1 MLEKSI
7 NRYYSFCSSLSNL
20 KEAKT
25 QDSSDIFVLS
35 GTIHMFNL
43 TFDLAW
49 KVMKDIIVQYHGVTD
64 FAAGSPRETLRTA
77 RAVGLIEDDI
87 WMEMLRARNN
97 LAHDYDGE
105 LAKKYF
111 AVIISKYYETMGILK
126 EKVYPYFK
134 DFSKM

>member
-7 NRYYSFCSSLSNL
+7 NRYHSFCSSLANL
-20 KEAKT
+20 KEAQV
-25 QDSSDIFVLS
+25 QDSSNIFVLS
-35 GTIHMFNL
+35 GTIQMFNL
-43 TFDLAW
+43 SFDLAW

-77 RAVGLIEDDI
+77 KGVGLIEDDI
-87 WMEMLRARNN
+87 WMEMLRVRNY

-111 AVIISKYYETMGILK
+111 MRIISVYYKTMMELK
-126 EKVYPYFK
+126 EQIYTYYV
-134 DFSKM
+134 